1 MLSPGSVLQAENRA
15 YGHARTL
22 SEYAG
27 FDRTRWI
34 PGALQHG
41 WNPFDGIGMDD
52 GAWRP
57 LPKFVWADDNVKRGK
72 EIGGRNYRAIG
83 APWLYLLRTP
93 RSAAWPEPSITSGRT
108 LAFPF
113 HATVHTQLV
122 GSHADYARDLAQGEV
137 GRELTVCLQWLDAA
151 NPQTREVYEDVG
163 ATVVTLG
170 RGTSGAPGHED
181 FLRRQLELIRRHDR
195 LVSNRLATCVF
206 YGAAAGLE
214 IGVYG
219 SDMRLHGEASYAETF
234 IPKRWPELHGHTV
247 AAGAARAGWQ
257 EQLGDRHVLDT
268 PSLRE
273 MMGWNDGL
281 TAARIHTVFL
291 GRRLADLVRL
301 NTRRPTAGK
310 RHLRVY

>member
-1 MLSPGSVLQAENRA
+1 VLSPGSVLQAENRA

-57 LPKFVWADDNVKRGK
+57 LPKFVWADDNVRRGK
-72 EIGGRNYRAIG
+72 QIGGRNYLAIG
-83 APWLYLLRTP
+83 APWLYLLRGP
-93 RSAAWPEPSITSGRT
+93 RGPARPESPTTSGRT
-108 LAFPF
+108 IAFPF

-122 GSHADYARDLAQGEV
+122 GSHADYARDLADGEA

-151 NPQTREVYEDVG
+151 NPQTRKVYEDVG

-170 RGTSGAPGHED
+170 RGTSGAPGHD
-181 FLRRQLELIRRHDR
+181 GFLRRQLKLIGRHDR

-214 IGVYG
+214 VGVYG
-219 SDMRLHGEASYAETF
+219 TDMRLHGEEPYADTI
-234 IPKRWPELHGHTV
+234 IPKRWPELHGHSVDPDT
-247 AAGAARAGWQ
+247 ARAGWQ
-257 EQLGDRHVLDT
+257 EQLGERHVLD
-268 PSLRE
+268 PASLRE
-273 MMGWNDGL
+273 LMGWDGGL
-281 TAARIHTVFL
+281 SGARSHTVFL

-301 NTRRPTAGK
+301 NTRPTAGK